1 LADRQSARCVRMTIA
16 SGVAS
21 AQQKGERQMPSTM
34 NTATIDGKR
43 YVLIPEADYKRLK
56 AGAKVVVPE
65 RELPA
70 LPRKLPNGN
79 YNAVDYARVSLAR
92 KIIIARRE
100 AGLSQA
106 QLARAAGIRPEVLNR
121 IERARVSAD
130 AGTVAKIDVALTAK
144 PARR

>member
-1 LADRQSARCVRMTIA
+1 MTTTNNI
-16 SGVAS
+16 
-21 AQQKGERQMPSTM
+21 
-34 NTATIDGKR
+34 ATIDGKR
-43 YVLIPEADYKRLK
+43 YVLVPESDYKRLK

-70 LPRKLPNGN
+70 LPNRLANGN
-79 YNAVDYARVSLAR
+79 YNAIEYARASLAR
-92 KIIIARRE
+92 KIIIARKE

-121 IERARVSAD
+121 IEKARVSAD
-130 AGTVAKIDVALTAK
+130 PATIAKIDAALAEK

>member
-1 LADRQSARCVRMTIA
+1 MPGTI
-16 SGVAS
+16 
-21 AQQKGERQMPSTM
+21 

-43 YVLIPEADYKRLK
+43 YVLVPEADYKRLK
-56 AGAKVVVPE
+56 AGTKIVVPE

-70 LPRKLPNGN
+70 MPRKLPNGN

-92 KIIIARRE
+92 KIIVARKE

-130 AGTVAKIDVALTAK
+130 TGTVAKIEAGLSAK
-144 PARR
+144 PARRQSARANPQ